1 MARLTSIFTGKTKR
15 YCEHGITF
23 QTAIKKLPVEGQVI
37 IDYSGLVGNEVAN
50 HKNAIYAFTEE
61 SYRFWQEHSSL
72 EITWEKGLLG
82 ENLVITKLNE
92 KALFIGD
99 TLQIGEVI
107 LQVSGCRTPCAN
119 LLWRLNAPEDF
130 LPKFQQSG
138 HSGFYLEV
146 LATGVIKAGDKI
158 QHIPCQTDSISV
170 FELAQFFMKP
180 TPDSSELTRLL
191 NIVGMG
197 QQMLSML
204 TASLNAQRERE
215 LVFTDRWS
223 GWQTFTISK
232 IVVESTTVKSFYL
245 TNNTTLKGV
254 AGYRAGQYLPVKIQG
269 ANGEQLIRCWSL
281 SDYDEILQEYR
292 ISIKR
297 EPEGNASQR
306 MHDHYSVG
314 DKLELMPPTGQF
326 TLKRNEIA
334 VPVILISAG
343 VGITPMV
350 SMLKSHAKR
359 LDKTL
364 PTLHFIHSTQNAA
377 SHALKGEVDSIIEQ
391 HENFHQ
397 YTVYTRPIE
406 RSMLGRDF
414 QSDTR
419 LKLESLTDI
428 LAGMGCWFSEKWID
442 ITPPECHYYLCG
454 PVGFIS
460 EIKTM
465 LSELGVSKEFIF
477 SESFANALT
486 ENISEEQSTA
496 KVSFSTSK
504 KQVTWLPEKP
514 LTLLELAEENGLE
527 PAFSCRNGQC
537 GLCETEI
544 INGDVN
550 YVIQPATKVAE
561 KKVLLCCSI
570 PKGNVELQL

>member
-1 MARLTSIFTGKTKR
+1 MAQLTSIFSGKTKR
-15 YCEHGITF
+15 YCEKGITF
-23 QTAIKKLPVEGQVI
+23 QTAIKKLPIKGEI
-37 IDYSGLVGNEVAN
+37 AIDYSGLVGNEVAN
-50 HKNAIYAFTEE
+50 HKNAIYAFSQE
-61 SYRFWQEHSSL
+61 SYGFWQEHSDL
-72 EITWEKGLLG
+72 DIAWKQGLFG
-82 ENLVITKLNE
+82 ENLVITELNE

-99 TLQIGEVI
+99 TLHIGEVI

-130 LPKFQQSG
+130 LPIFQQSG

-146 LATGVIKAGDKI
+146 LATGVIKAGDKVH
-158 QHIPCQTDSISV
+158 HIPCQTDSISV
-170 FELAQFFMKP
+170 FKLAQFFMKP
-180 TPDSSELTRLL
+180 NPDASELTRLL
-191 NIVGMG
+191 KIVGMG

-215 LVFTDRWS
+215 LVFKDRWS
-223 GWQTFTISK
+223 GWKTFTISK
-232 IVVESTTVKSFYL
+232 VVVESATVKSFYL
-245 TNNTTLKGV
+245 TNNSALKGV
-254 AGYRAGQYLPVKIQG
+254 AGYRAGQYLPVKIAG
-269 ANGEQLIRCWSL
+269 SNGEQLIRCWSI

-314 DKLELMPPTGQF
+314 DKVELMPPTGQF

-334 VPVILISAG
+334 VPVILLSAG

-359 LDKTL
+359 LDKAL
-364 PTLHFIHSTQNAA
+364 PTLHFIHSTQNVA
-377 SHALKGEVDSIIEQ
+377 SHSFKSEVDSIIKR

-397 YTVYTRPIE
+397 YTVYTRPTE
-406 RSMLGRDF
+406 GSLLGVDF
-414 QSDTR
+414 QSDRR
-419 LKLESLTDI
+419 LELESLRDV

-460 EIKTM
+460 ETKAM
-465 LSELGVSKEFIF
+465 LSKLGVLEDVIF
-477 SESFANALT
+477 SESFANTLGA
-486 ENISEEQSTA
+486 NISAEQSAA

-504 KQVTWLPEKP
+504 KQVMWQPEKP
-514 LTLLELAEENGLE
+514 LTLLELAEDNGLN

-537 GLCETEI
+537 GLCETKI
-544 INGDVN
+544 INGDVS
-550 YVIQPATKVAE
+550 YAIQPAINVSE
-561 KKVLLCCSI
+561 KSVLLCCST
-570 PKGNVELQL
+570 PKGDVELQL